1 MLLAD
6 RKTGEVSRGPRG
18 HYEARYRNLARSFH
32 NNLRITR
39 ILKCLGEMGLEHMKR
54 PFVEHVLR
62 EVYLHGELVP
72 CRISCIDYWAQ
83 TLRSEDDRAAVAALA
98 EQLHRCHPPRGGG

>member
-1 MLLAD
+1 MHEAHAIAEDPELQRRIIASYVTMLDFYGMQLAD
-6 RKTGEVSRGPRG
+6 AETGEVRRSPPGQ
-18 HYEARYRNLARSFH
+18 YEARYHNLATSFH

-62 EVYLHGELVP
+62 EVYVHGELVP
-72 CRISCIDYWAQ
+72 CRISCLDYW
-83 TLRSEDDRAAVAALA
+83 
-98 EQLHRCHPPRGGG
+98 